1 MRDKDGFLIRC
12 KYCDWMIINDR
23 DDKDFVCQKFPTYN
37 YSAHQCYGDE
47 NCKYYEP
54 DIKRGDGNG

>member
-1 MRDKDGFLIRC
+1 MRDKNGFLIRC
-12 KYCDWMIINDR
+12 KHCDWMIINDR

-37 YSAHQCYGDE
+37 YSSHQCYGDE